1 MGSRMTTRDA
11 RPPHDCCM
19 TTTLTAATRP
29 PVSGQDAIRI
39 AGLRKRFGHTEAVA
53 GIDLRIASGETVA
66 LLGANGA
73 GKSTTIGM
81 LLGTIAPDAGAIH
94 IEGRAP
100 RRAVAAG
107 RIAAMMQDTGLMPG
121 VTVGELVALTASFYP
136 DPADIGEVLSTAG
149 LQGVERRRVDRL
161 SGGQSQRLRFALVA
175 VANPAVMLLDEPTRA
190 MDIQARAD
198 FWQRIRAFAASGR
211 TVLFATHYLD
221 EVDDN
226 AERVVV
232 MADGR
237 IAVDA
242 TPSELR
248 TRSGASTV
256 RLSTSDPYDAV
267 ARLDG
272 AVDVVRTGDRF
283 TLRTSDPDRTVRSL
297 VASAVDWRDLEV
309 APPSLDD
316 SFLELIRERS

>member
-1 MGSRMTTRDA
+1 M
-11 RPPHDCCM
+11 
-19 TTTLTAATRP
+19 
-29 PVSGQDAIRI
+29 IRI
-39 AGLRKRFGHTEAVA
+39 ARLRKRFGHTEAVA

-94 IEGRAP
+94 IEGRRP

-121 VTVGELVALTASFYP
+121 VTVRELVALTASFYP
-136 DPADIGEVLSTAG
+136 APADIGEVLSTAG
-149 LQGVERRRVDRL
+149 LHGVERRRVDRL

-175 VANPAVMLLDEPTRA
+175 VANPAIMLLDEPTRA
-190 MDIQARAD
+190 MDIRARAD

-248 TRSGASTV
+248 ARSGASTV

-297 VASAVDWRDLEV
+297 VASTVDWRDLEV